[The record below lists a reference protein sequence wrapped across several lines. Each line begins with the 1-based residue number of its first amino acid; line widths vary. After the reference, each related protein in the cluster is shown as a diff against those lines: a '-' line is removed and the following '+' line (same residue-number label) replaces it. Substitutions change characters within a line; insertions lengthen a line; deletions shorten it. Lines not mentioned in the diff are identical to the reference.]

1 AHRTKVTPLG
11 QFERLVTWGRHGRRE
26 NRHDRLALELNR
38 KSERDKAN
46 RRKQRDGG
54 NGEPHVLLPSRAGG
68 LQLPLER
75 PTCREW
81 PAGRYHLVL
90 HVERVWA
97 DHKEA
102 PTEPGLQVITF
113 QRGPAPAGRATY
125 DARFRPLRHQVLW

>member
-26 NRHDRLALELNR
+26 NRHDRLALELNC

-68 LQLPLER
+68 LQLPLQR

-81 PAGRYHLVL
+81 PAGGYHS
-90 HVERVWA
+90 
-97 DHKEA
+97 A
-102 PTEPGLQVITF
+102 PPPVACLGV
-113 QRGPAPAGRATY
+113 A
-125 DARFRPLRHQVLW
+125 